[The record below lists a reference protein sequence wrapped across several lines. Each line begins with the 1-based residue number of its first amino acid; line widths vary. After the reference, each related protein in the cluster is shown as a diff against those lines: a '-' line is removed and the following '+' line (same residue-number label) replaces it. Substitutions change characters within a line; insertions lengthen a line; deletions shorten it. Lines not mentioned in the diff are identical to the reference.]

1 MPRTEIIITEKLVTT
16 IAVDGLSPNEIYDL
30 ENDDHVKSLWIS
42 DFLRGCY
49 GSNVVGS
56 TKTEKITNVSR
67 VA

>member
-1 MPRTEIIITEKLVTT
+1 MPRTEITITEKLVTT

-42 DFLRGCY
+42 DFLRGSY

-56 TKTEKITNVSR
+56 IKTEEITNV
-67 VA
+67 A